1 MRRYSAIIALGL
13 ASLGFQ
19 AQAAVITNPAQVPGT
34 QQVIDFN
41 GEDGLFIGAGSSWTT
56 GTPAVS
62 FSSVDGDFTV
72 GQRWATDLGIN
83 GSWGAGK
90 SFLSFDTIGE
100 MTVRIDFGNLRTRA
114 FTADFSLYQD
124 VGTRSLLTVTAY
136 GVDGSSSSF
145 TLGSFSTSLD
155 GVALDD
161 GALIDS
167 TNYAI
172 TQGLRLAHADIAYI
186 TIKGD
191 GVVMDNF
198 TFTTPVPEP
207 QTYALML
214 AGLGVVAFAAR
225 RRLQQ
230 QA

>member
-1 MRRYSAIIALGL
+1 M
-13 ASLGFQ
+13 
-19 AQAAVITNPAQVPGT
+19 
-34 QQVIDFN
+34 
-41 GEDGLFIGAGSSWTT
+41 
-56 GTPAVS
+56 
-62 FSSVDGDFTV
+62 
-72 GQRWATDLGIN
+72 
-83 GSWGAGK
+83 
-90 SFLSFDTIGE
+90 
-100 MTVRIDFGNLRTRA
+100 
-114 FTADFSLYQD
+114 
-124 VGTRSLLTVTAY
+124 TAY

-161 GALIDS
+161 SALIDS

-191 GVVMDNF
+191 GVVMDNL

-207 QTYALML
+207 QAYALML

-225 RRLQQ
+225 RRLHK
-230 QA
+230 A